1 MGAAARRETL
11 GTMFTTDPRLIA
23 LRDSLAG
30 RTLKGSGRAQYI
42 LREQIGEG
50 GQGWVFT
57 ANWDEPGGFVV
68 VVKVLRPDAV
78 NADTMRRFQREADV
92 LRMLSQ
98 QSIPNPHIVRFFDH
112 ATASLTSANGRDTF
126 NLPFTVL
133 EYVNGTTLEKVVDS
147 QTGKGLGAER
157 TRRILRQVSQALELV
172 HQQKVTHRDLKPSNI
187 LLAVEAGAEI
197 AKVTDFGL
205 VKLTDVSLQRT
216 TTLAGASLGYAP
228 PEQYEQG
235 NQRVGP
241 RTDVFSLAA
250 ITYEMLAGKM
260 AFPYREGENPLLI
273 VTRILNHARPSLLED
288 ADSLCVE
295 LRSRPDLIALL
306 DTQIA
311 KALAPDP
318 GDRHTSISEFF
329 GVIEPV
335 LRMAAEA
342 RSSSAPPANRNLQ
355 FSETIPASTSD
366 FPLRPS
372 QVPVILP
379 AFEGPPRS
387 SLGSGSFQPISM
399 PQPSGASR
407 PSAPID
413 NPWSNPRPIGDTSNP
428 SLWTWRVATQP
439 VKEDVVRGVSMGADN
454 GGCVAIG
461 PAGLA
466 RWERGQ
472 WLGVALPGGFDPRR
486 ARGVTRMPN
495 GDYLIFGDLG
505 LALHLA
511 PSGAHAVLTT
521 ADPDATYHGAHVD
534 PDGTITLVGDRPSRS
549 SVHRTTTTDR
559 VGVVVQYQ
567 QGRLAM
573 MADVP
578 PAGRLRA
585 VTRTTNALIV
595 ACGESGAMV
604 RVHQNM
610 AEFVGTVCT
619 GDLAAIAPLLDGQIV
634 AVGSGGHALTMNAAF
649 ATKLEAVQ
657 TTRDLLCVGV
667 TTEGT
672 CWAGAQQA
680 RLLRRTGDSWV
691 RMSGELGLS
700 ASIVGIG
707 CTSRAVIAVCTDGG
721 VIEGQLP

>member
-1 MGAAARRETL
+1 
-11 GTMFTTDPRLIA
+11 MFTTDPRLLA

-68 VVKVLRPDAV
+68 IVKVLRPDAV
-78 NADTMRRFQREADV
+78 NADTLRRFQREADV

-98 QSIPNPHIVRFFDH
+98 QNIPNPHIVRFFDH
-112 ATASLTSANGRDTF
+112 ATASLTSPNGKDTF

-133 EYVNGTTLEKVVDS
+133 EYVNGTTLEKVVDA
-147 QTGKGLGAER
+147 QPGKGLGAER
-157 TRRILRQVSQALELV
+157 ARRILRQVSQALELV
-172 HQQKVTHRDLKPSNI
+172 HQQKVIHRDLKPSNI

-260 AFPYREGENPLLI
+260 AFPYRDGENPLLI
-273 VTRILNHARPSLLED
+273 VTRILNHARPSLLKE
-288 ADSLCVE
+288 ADSLSLE
-295 LRSRPDLIALL
+295 LRSRPDLVAVL

-318 GDRHTSISEFF
+318 SDRHQSIAEFF

-335 LRMAAEA
+335 LRMAAES
-342 RSSSAPPANRNLQ
+342 RSASAPPAGGKNLQ

-366 FPLRPS
+366 HFSLRPS
-372 QVPVILP
+372 QVPVIVP
-379 AFEGPPRS
+379 AFDAQPKS
-387 SLGSGSFQPISM
+387 AIGSTPFQPVSL
-399 PQPSGASR
+399 PQPSGAPRS
-407 PSAPID
+407 PSPID
-413 NPWSNPRPIGDTSNP
+413 NQWSSQRPMGDTSNP
-428 SLWTWRVATQP
+428 ALWSWRVATQP
-439 VKEDVVRGVSMGADN
+439 VKEDVVRGVFISADN
-454 GGCVAIG
+454 GCVAIG
-461 PAGLA
+461 PVGLA

-472 WLGVALPGGFDPRR
+472 WLGVALPNGFDPRR
-486 ARGVTRMPN
+486 ARGVARMPN
-495 GDYLIFGDLG
+495 GDYLIFGELG

-534 PDGTITLVGDRPSRS
+534 PDGTITLVGERPSRS

-559 VGVVVQYQ
+559 VGVIVQYQ
-567 QGRLAM
+567 QSRLAM
-573 MADVP
+573 MADAP

-585 VTRTTNALIV
+585 VTRTANGLLV
-595 ACGESGAMV
+595 ACGDSGAMV
-604 RVHQNM
+604 RVHQKS

-619 GDLAAIAPLLDGQIV
+619 GDLAAIAPLSDGHIV
-634 AVGSGGHALTMNAAF
+634 AVGTGGHALTMSPGF

-667 TTEGT
+667 TAEGT
-672 CWAGAQQA
+672 SWAGAQQA

-700 ASIVGIG
+700 AAIVGIS
-707 CTSRAVIAVCTDGG
+707 CTARSVRAVCQDGG